1 MTVTPSPKA
10 LQTATASV
18 SPDDVLKHDRP
29 TDKFLCR
36 IDANAFI
43 EFLEFRIRDVDTN
56 QVMFE
61 VKRPSHE
68 IDWNARDLS
77 GGDELRTINYTFPA
91 AFLKYKAVGT
101 TLVFAVC
108 PAGISNFRMIERHY
122 FKGKLMKSFDF
133 TFGFCIPGSVN
144 TWESVYTMPPLDPK
158 QIQEMIDSP
167 DQTISDS
174 FYFVDDALIMHNKAS
189 YRYAT

>member
-1 MTVTPSPKA
+1 MTPSQPKNV
-10 LQTATASV
+10 TAASATNV
-18 SPDDVLKHDRP
+18 SPEEVLKYDRP
-29 TDKFLCR
+29 TDKFLCP
-36 IDANAFI
+36 ISANVYI
-43 EFLEFRIRDVDTN
+43 EFLEFRIRDIDTN

-61 VKRPSHE
+61 VKRPSHD

-77 GGDELRTINYTFPA
+77 G
-91 AFLKYKAVGT
+91 
-101 TLVFAVC
+101 LVFAVC

-167 DQTISDS
+167 DQTLSDS
-174 FYFVDDALIMHNKAS
+174 FYFVDDVLIMHNKAS